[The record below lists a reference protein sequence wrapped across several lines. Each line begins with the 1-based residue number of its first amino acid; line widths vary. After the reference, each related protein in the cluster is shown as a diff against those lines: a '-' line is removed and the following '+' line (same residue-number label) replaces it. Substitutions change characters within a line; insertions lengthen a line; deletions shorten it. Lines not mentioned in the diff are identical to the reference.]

1 MRDLSNIVF
10 FDTETI
16 CLESQHG
23 IDTLLSLSM
32 IKDKPNG
39 LTERKNYKFVMT
51 GFKANKANPRALEIN
66 GYNENDWKDA
76 VYFEDVAHEIAD
88 FIHGCP
94 LVAHNI
100 DFDLRHLR
108 EAFTSVGWSELSTWS
123 RNKTEELSDKKYSL
137 GRPFIDTQ
145 SLSFLFTDLERVSLN
160 SLREHLDISTNR
172 AHSADTDTEDC
183 RAVFYYIV
191 DKFLGNQSINE

>member
-16 CLESQHG
+16 CLESYPG
-23 IDTLLSLSM
+23 VDTLLSLSM
-32 IKDKPNG
+32 IKDKPGG

-66 GYNENDWKDA
+66 GYNEKDWEDA
-76 VYFEDVAHEIAD
+76 VYFSDVAHEIAD

-183 RAVFYYIV
+183 RAVFYYIM
-191 DKFLGNQSINE
+191 DRFLGNQSINE